1 MIEVKDENGAIGY
14 QMERADYLKDIKRL
28 VYQLADQMQ
37 DVQITINY
45 LRASYG
51 IMLNANVSH
60 SGRESVQ
67 LFSGIDLVAEAVDR
81 KAKETDDNQLS
92 KGFEYEW
99 VEFIQLAERNSREY
113 RKANFD
119 GKALYRVEG
128 STDE

>member
-1 MIEVKDENGAIGY
+1 MIEVKDESGVIGF

-28 VYQLADQMQ
+28 VHQLADQLQ

-45 LRASYG
+45 LRTNYG
-51 IMLNANVSH
+51 IALNANVAS

-99 VEFIQLAERNSREY
+99 VKFIQLAERNSREY
-113 RKANFD
+113 RMANFD
-119 GKALYRVEG
+119 GKALFCVG
-128 STDE
+128 GLTND